1 MSNLALGI
9 RRGIGLRA
17 KTSFPVL
24 LCEGPHAAHCRAL
37 ELSASGIVVERG
49 RALSEREHR
58 ASIKLELFLPDRAGP
73 VRVLA
78 KVVRPVTA
86 TAYALKFVLIADVDR
101 LTLMEFLDR
110 QRLDSMQLL
119 DEVAGAA

>member
-1 MSNLALGI
+1 MSNSAPGI

-17 KTSFPVL
+17 KTTFPVL

-49 RALSEREHR
+49 RALSEREQR
-58 ASIKLELFLPDRAGP
+58 SSIKLELFLPDRAGP

-78 KVVRPVTA
+78 KIVRQVTS
-86 TAYALKFVLIADVDR
+86 TSYALKFVLIADVDR
-101 LTLMEFLDR
+101 LTLMEYVDR
-110 QRLDSMQLL
+110 QRLESLQLL
-119 DEVAGAA
+119 DEVEGAA